1 METNLSRR
9 SVIAAGGIGLIGLPA
24 LARPI
29 LQAGHERDW
38 AWLIGNWDV
47 HHRRLRDRLVGSTT
61 WDEFAGKSALWL
73 TMGGLG
79 TIDDNSLALPGG
91 DYRAIS
97 IRAFD
102 PATRQWAIWW
112 LDGRNS
118 GRIEPPV
125 LGGFTGDEGSFTG
138 ADVHKGQPVTARF
151 RWHDIHG
158 ARPNWDQALST
169 DGGKSW
175 EINWR
180 NWFTRTSPTPAPLP
194 MLADA
199 PHDFDFLVGSW
210 NVRHR
215 KLKTRLA
222 GSNDWDEFDRH
233 AGQLAG
239 DGRAR
244 QYRRQPDGR
253 ARRQLPR
260 HGHPHLGSP
269 MRESGA
275 AGGSTGA
282 TPPPSAPRCEG
293 GFADGI
299 GIFEGAD
306 SLNGRPI
313 RTRVRWLRITPGSAR
328 WEQSASADDGATWE
342 VNWISDF
349 QRRA

>member
-1 METNLSRR
+1 MATNLSRR
-9 SVIAAGGIGLIGLPA
+9 SVIAAGGIGLVGLPA

-38 AWLIGNWDV
+38 AWLIGSWDV
-47 HHRRLRDRLVGSTT
+47 HHRRLRDRLIGSTT

-79 TIDDNSLALPGG
+79 TIDDNSLAMPTG

-102 PATRQWAIWW
+102 QATRQWAIWW
-112 LDGRNS
+112 LDGRNA
-118 GRIEPPV
+118 GKIEPPV
-125 LGGFTGDEGSFTG
+125 LGGFTGGEGSFTG
-138 ADVHKGQPVTARF
+138 ADIHKGQPVTARF
-151 RWHDIHG
+151 RWHEIHG
-158 ARPNWDQALST
+158 QRPNWDQALST
-169 DGGKSW
+169 DGGRSW

-222 GSNDWDEFDRH
+222 GSKDWDEFTGTLVNWPVMGGHGNIGDNLMH
-233 AGQLAG
+233 APAG
-239 DGRAR
+239 SFRGMGIRTWDADARLWRSWWLDGRN
-244 QYRRQPDGR
+244 P
-253 ARRQLPR
+253 
-260 HGHPHLGSP
+260 
-269 MRESGA
+269 
-275 AGGSTGA
+275 A
-282 TPPPSAPRCEG
+282 TIGPAVEG
-293 GFADGI
+293 GFTDGI

-306 SLNGRPI
+306 SLDNRPI
-313 RTRVRWLRITPGSAR
+313 RTRVRWLRITPASAR
-328 WEQSASADDGATWE
+328 WEQSASADNGATWE